1 MPPSKL
7 LYVQVVDMDEDMR
20 EAAEKL
26 ILETFDM
33 HSRED
38 IIASNIKKEFDK
50 TYEPQCWNVIVGKN
64 FGSRVVNKTK
74 CYMFATYN
82 NDETAILL
90 WKS

>member
-1 MPPSKL
+1 MPGKL
-7 LYVQVVDMDEDMR
+7 LYVQVEDMEPEMK

-38 IIASNIKKEFDK
+38 IIASTIKKEFDK
-50 TYEPQCWNVIVGKN
+50 MYEPQCWNVIVGKN
-64 FGSRVVNKTK
+64 FGSKVVNKTQ

>member
-7 LYVQVVDMDEDMR
+7 MYVQVVDMDDEMR

-38 IIASNIKKEFDK
+38 IIASHIKKEFDK
-50 TYEPQCWNVIVGKN
+50 
-64 FGSRVVNKTK
+64 
-74 CYMFATYN
+74 
-82 NDETAILL
+82 
-90 WKS
+90 

>member
-26 ILETFDM
+26 ILDTFEM

-38 IIASNIKKEFDK
+38 IIAQNIKKEFDK
-50 TYEPQCWNVIVGKN
+50 QYEPQCWNVIVGKN

-82 NDETAILL
+82 NDETAILM